1 MTSDESTADQAGQAG
16 ADPMEPL
23 PAGPAQGAA
32 PPPSPKEEPSVQSGE
47 AETESAEA
55 SGAG

>member
-1 MTSDESTADQAGQAG
+1 MTTDESTADQGGQAG

-32 PPPSPKEEPSVQSGE
+32 PPPSPSEEPSVQSGDAE
-47 AETESAEA
+47 AESAAA
-55 SGAG
+55 SGGG